1 MSEASIIAKA
11 RMIPRDYGETFTAK
25 VVGDGVTQRFDL
37 PSDNIDPVSFTA
49 RIEPSTALSPGTLG
63 ALLTNQYYL
72 DARTGTVTLWAPLT
86 LNAVVTAAGTAYLD
100 LLPADMESW
109 VQTAFDMHTQ
119 GVLPA
124 PTMDDLS
131 PTEEYLVAML
141 ASVEFL
147 WSAAV
152 EASGEIDVLT
162 PEGVQIPR
170 SQRFAQIMSL
180 IQQIQAHY
188 KELAAAFNV
197 GPYRIQMLN
206 LRRVSRTTGRLVPVY
221 VEQEF
226 DDRTYPPTRVY
237 PPIDT
242 GLL

>member
-1 MSEASIIAKA
+1 M
-11 RMIPRDYGETFTAK
+11 
-25 VVGDGVTQRFDL
+25 GDGVTQRFDL
-37 PSDNIDPVSFTA
+37 PSDNIDPATFTI
-49 RIEPSTALSPGTLG
+49 RIDPSTVLSPGTLG
-63 ALLTNQYYL
+63 ALGTNQYYL
-72 DARTGTVTLWAPLT
+72 DARTGTVTIWAPLAANST
-86 LNAVVTAAGTAYLD
+86 MSAAGTSYLD
-100 LLPADMESW
+100 LMPGDMTTW
-109 VQTAFDMHTQ
+109 VETAFDMHTH
-119 GVLPA
+119 GVSPP

-141 ASVEFL
+141 AAVESL

-170 SQRFAQIMSL
+170 SQRFAQIMAL

-188 KELAAAFNV
+188 KELAAALNV
-197 GPYRIQMLN
+197 GPYRIVMMN